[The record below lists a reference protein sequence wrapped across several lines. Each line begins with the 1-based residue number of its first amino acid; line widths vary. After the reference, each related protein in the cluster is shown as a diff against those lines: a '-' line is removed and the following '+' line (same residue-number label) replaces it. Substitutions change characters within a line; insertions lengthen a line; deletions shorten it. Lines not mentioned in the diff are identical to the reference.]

1 MIEISVGTS
10 DALCV
15 RLYHVS
21 LVTMLN
27 DLIEIFTHMLLELA
41 LGISMNKIDAVDV
54 RGLMLGNVAAV
65 AVSGVRKVDE
75 VECTR
80 MKMELTGIVIH

>member
-1 MIEISVGTS
+1 MEISVGTS
-10 DALCV
+10 DALCI
-15 RLYHVS
+15 RLDHVS
-21 LVTMLN
+21 LVAMLN

-65 AVSGVRKVDE
+65 AVSGVRE
-75 VECTR
+75 VYKIERTR
-80 MKMELTGIVIH
+80 MKM

>member
-15 RLYHVS
+15 RLDHVS

-41 LGISMNKIDAVDV
+41 LCLSMNKIDAVDV

-65 AVSGVRKVDE
+65 AVSGIRKVDE

-80 MKMELTGIVIH
+80 MKMELAGIVIH